1 MIQDID
7 NDVTDQ
13 FKEGF
18 VELFINTLSSP
29 YINKEYT
36 MKIHGDSYKVVIN
49 QNPEIK
55 LSVSFSKVDSYNIVY
70 GYPESMFPIRPHHDK
85 NDKIIN
91 YTTTEELN
99 KIIKSY
105 NYDDYYGI
113 YGERKNEWIVYADQ
127 ECLICKKKKPNHKFI
142 ALNKCKHEFC
152 INCLDSIT
160 SMAQKYHKC
169 AICHEQWMNWED
181 YYNNDDEVE

>member
-18 VELFINTLSSP
+18 IELFIKTLSTSN
-29 YINKEYT
+29 INKEYT
-36 MKIHGDSYKVVIN
+36 MKIHGDTYKVVIKQN
-49 QNPEIK
+49 QEME
-55 LSVSFSKVDSYNIVY
+55 LSVSFSKDNAYNIVY
-70 GYPESMFPIRPHHDK
+70 GYPVRMFPIRPHHDK

-99 KIIKSY
+99 KIIKLY
-105 NYDDYYGI
+105 NYDDYYGMD
-113 YGERKNEWIVYADQ
+113 GERKNEWIVYADQ
-127 ECLICKKKKPNHKFI
+127 DCLICKKKKPTCKFI

-152 INCLDSIT
+152 INCLDTIT

-169 AICHEQWMNWED
+169 AICREHWLNWED
-181 YYNNDDEVE
+181 YNDEDEVE